1 MMILETTAF
10 VLRSQPLGESDRIVA
25 LFSREHGQL
34 RGVAPRAAASRKR
47 FGGALSVLAEVEVR
61 FLTRPGRDLGRLE
74 SCTPMR
80 PTPGEGRDLDAYY
93 ASVYVAE
100 VLGVF
105 SHEGQVDERL
115 YRLTRAVAAALA
127 AGREPFAVCRYFEVW
142 TLKLAGLLP
151 DLENCSACG
160 RALALTGAM
169 STPLG
174 EMLCADCDA
183 GATTSRRHLS
193 PAAIGIMHR
202 FLTLPPDRSSD
213 GGPSAA
219 DLRAVAAFAAAL
231 FLLLVERPFR
241 SVGSVTPRRRT
252 KPMTQATG
260 EQQ

>member
-25 LFSREHGQL
+25 LFSRTHGQL

-115 YRLTRAVAAALA
+115 YRLTRAVAEALA
-127 AGREPFAVCRYFEVW
+127 AGSDAFAVCRYFEVW

-151 DLENCSACG
+151 DLERCPACG
-160 RALALTGAM
+160 RALATTGAM
-169 STPLG
+169 STVQG
-174 EMLCADCDA
+174 EVLCTDCDQ
-183 GATTSRRHLS
+183 GTSTSRCHLS
-193 PAAIGIMHR
+193 PAAVGLIQR
-202 FLTLPPDRSSD
+202 FLAVPPARASD
-213 GGPSAA
+213 GGPCAA

-231 FLLLVERPFR
+231 FLMLVERPFR

-252 KPMTQATG
+252 TPKTTAAG
-260 EQQ
+260 EPT